1 MIVAVF
7 SDVHANLPA
16 LEAFEAAVRDV
27 AEGYLCL
34 GDIVDY
40 GPWNDECLERIVA
53 LPGIQVVAGNHDRL
67 FLDDSGLD
75 EEAPVVQ
82 EFYRASRASF
92 TRLDLLRDLPDE
104 LRLGPFRCTHTIDGQ
119 RVFADS
125 EVCVDS
131 DYLIG
136 HTHWQY
142 SIRRGRW
149 RIINPGSVGQNRE
162 RIDMVDYALYD
173 TDVDQVTFARI
184 RYDVSAFV
192 AELRGRGYPAPCL
205 AYYARKLAEIGER
218 K

>member
-7 SDVHANLPA
+7 GDVHANLPA
-16 LEAFEAAVRDV
+16 LEAFETAVRDV

-40 GPWNDECLERIVA
+40 GPWNDECLERIAA
-53 LPGIQVVAGNHDRL
+53 LPGIQIVAGNHDRL

-75 EEAPVVQ
+75 REAPVVQ

-92 TRLDLLRDLPDE
+92 TRMDLLRGLPDE
-104 LRLGPFRCTHTIDGQ
+104 LTLGPFRCTHTIGER
-119 RVFADS
+119 RVFADTQLS
-125 EVCVDS
+125 VDS

-162 RIDMVDYALYD
+162 QINMVDYALYD
-173 TDVDQVTFARI
+173 TESDKVTFARI
-184 RYDVSAFV
+184 PYDISAFL
-192 AELRGRGYPAPCL
+192 AELRARNWPAPCL
-205 AYYARKLAEIGER
+205 GYYARKLAEAGER
-218 K
+218 A

>member
-40 GPWNDECLERIVA
+40 GPWNDECLERIME

-67 FLDDSGLD
+67 FLDDAGLD
-75 EEAPVVQ
+75 REPPLVQ
-82 EFYRASRASF
+82 EFYRASRGSF

-104 LRLGPFRCTHTIDGQ
+104 VMLGPFRCSHTIDDQ
-119 RVFADS
+119 RIFADS
-125 EVCVDS
+125 QLRVGS
-131 DYLIG
+131 DHLIG

-142 SIRRGRW
+142 SIRRGGW

-173 TDVDQVTFARI
+173 TSSDRVTFARI
-184 RYDVSAFV
+184 PYDISAFLG
-192 AELRGRGYPAPCL
+192 ELRARKYPAACL
-205 AYYARKLAEIGER
+205 AYYERKLAEASAR
-218 K
+218 A